1 MTFKVLMAIPFL
13 VFTLA
18 VVGASFTPAQA
29 TPTQNVGNADL

>member
-1 MTFKVLMAIPFL
+1 MKFKILMAIPFL

-29 TPTQNVGNADL
+29 APTQDVGGA